1 MLWLQVEK
9 KKENAVQMHS
19 QYTYYALFT
28 QLLLLI
34 FFAKATGEKTQWGE
48 VQEGKKLAEGNPRAV
63 GSESRL

>member
-34 FFAKATGEKTQWGE
+34 FFAKATGEKTQ
-48 VQEGKKLAEGNPRAV
+48 
-63 GSESRL
+63 